1 MRTFKSVLK
10 RKETLFGILAAMMFQ
25 LIFVVVWLT
34 GYDGVYE
41 RTNQFKVGIVNE
53 DSKAGKKIVTALQK
67 SDLFK
72 LSQMDHLDEA
82 KKELDQRNINM
93 LIYLPEYLTENLL
106 AGENVSIEYYIN
118 HSSPMLT
125 KQIMEKA
132 ATEINT
138 NINDQIQQTFDKQ
151 LSMQIPE
158 KLLSLLEN
166 DHILTELLNET
177 LITTQANNKQTKLQ
191 QKIIT
196 TNTNEKFTATL
207 LPLLI
212 VLASYISAMLISQH
226 LQLAVGKLN
235 HQKKR
240 ISLFVSRQM
249 INILVAIIL
258 SLLTICLIFLFK
270 MGSGQSFLLLWG
282 FQTLLMFSFL
292 ALSQIFVMLF
302 GNIGM
307 VFNIALTAIQLVSS
321 GAIVSRELLSPFY
334 NSLGKLLPATYGV
347 NSYLS
352 FVFGGG
358 NVVKDTKSLVIII
371 CILLIIAIGV
381 QGIRF
386 VVEKYRLNATT
397 KI

>member
-151 LSMQIPE
+151 LSMEIPE

-177 LITTQANNKQTKLQ
+177 LITMQAKNKQTKLQ

-270 MGSGQSFLLLWG
+270 MGSDQSFLLLWG

>member
-151 LSMQIPE
+151 LSMEIPE

-177 LITTQANNKQTKLQ
+177 LITMQAKNKQTKLQ

>member
-151 LSMQIPE
+151 LSMEIPE

-177 LITTQANNKQTKLQ
+177 LITMQAKNKQTKLQ

-212 VLASYISAMLISQH
+212 VLASYISAMLVSQH

>member
-82 KKELDQRNINM
+82 KKELDQRTINM

-151 LSMQIPE
+151 LSMEIPE
-158 KLLSLLEN
+158 QLLSLLEN
-166 DHILTELLNET
+166 DHMLTELLNET

-191 QKIIT
+191 EKIIT

-212 VLASYISAMLISQH
+212 VLASYISAMLVSQH